1 MTRRVVLDA
10 NIFVAAGLNAQSHS
24 ARILEAVEH
33 GRLEQTWD
41 PGTRGEVQAV
51 LRQIPPLTKL

>member
-1 MTRRVVLDA
+1 MTRRIVLDA
-10 NIFVAAGLNAQSHS
+10 NVFVAAGFSPRSSS
-24 ARILEAVEH
+24 ARILGAVEQ